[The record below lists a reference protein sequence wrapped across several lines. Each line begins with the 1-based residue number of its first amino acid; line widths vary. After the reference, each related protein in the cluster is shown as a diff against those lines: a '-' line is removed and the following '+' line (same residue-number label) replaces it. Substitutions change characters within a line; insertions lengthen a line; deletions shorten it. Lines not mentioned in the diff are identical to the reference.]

1 MYYENNVQSAIRKY
15 PIIALH
21 EHEHFLVNNLHFITY
36 SIHLTLNATDS
47 EFSTQLSP
55 VLTFSTN
62 RIRF

>member
-36 SIHLTLNATDS
+36 SNSI
-47 EFSTQLSP
+47 
-55 VLTFSTN
+55 V
-62 RIRF
+62 